1 MKKTYVI
8 VRIRAKEKLERREKL
23 RYYLNDKKH
32 LNQNLSLKKLR
43 ILLHRVFKIKINYN
57 HEN

>member
-1 MKKTYVI
+1 MI

-32 LNQNLSLKKLR
+32 LNQNLSLEKLR

>member
-1 MKKTYVI
+1 MI

-43 ILLHRVFKIKINYN
+43 ILLHRVFKIKINYT